1 MELVYLFNILL
12 RNKWTILKASLITLI
27 IGFLFT
33 FTIKEKYKSQS
44 QISTGFTLS
53 QEIIL
58 SDNIFDQSQINVK
71 FNNVI
76 ENIKSPKVLNLLIY
90 RIVLNELL
98 STDPEMQNK
107 IQETFAEKGLEG
119 LTLDKS
125 IDILNRSYEQMLLL
139 DLKDPDQKSVNT
151 LISKLGYNTNN
162 IKENLNVKRLEKT
175 DYIDITFIS
184 GKSEYSEFIVNGVIK
199 EFLRYYDNSMRSRSI
214 GSITTID
221 SIVKKRKEEL
231 DEKIRIKMN
240 FMRDSFSVKIDPNVV
255 GASKMTQA
263 SSYETSLA
271 EELAREQSINYQV
284 TEIEA
289 QLLSLPAPNVN
300 APNPE
305 NSNRQFAEIRRQYN
319 DLYDK
324 YMKEG
329 GNDPLKKAQL
339 DDLQKKMQIAAK
351 APNTTNPG
359 TTTSQ
364 ANLRNTLIQ
373 KKIELEASLKST
385 TSKIAFFRQ
394 KLASTAGTAYTK
406 TTGNSSA
413 ARLEQLDKDI
423 EWATGEYMSAKERST
438 KASSVT
444 DTGISNFKQTLFG
457 QVALKPEASNKIIII
472 LLSGFMGAII
482 SSLFFIILA
491 LLDQSIKNPEQFIRM
506 TGLPLLAT
514 INFIDLKDKNLKDH
528 ITGFNQEQA
537 NRSNKFKEFFRKFR
551 YEIEKSGK
559 RVILFTSTEP
569 QQGKT
574 TLIQALSL
582 SLSLSNKKVLIID
595 TNFCNN
601 DLTMYNNAK
610 PTLENII
617 IKSGKLDKEDILKYV
632 SPNRF
637 ENVDIIG
644 CRGGDYTPS
653 EILPKDNILEYLPEL
668 LKTYD
673 FILLEGAPLS
683 GFTDT
688 KELAKYA
695 EGIIGI
701 FSASMIIKHSD
712 KESIKFFKTVTEK
725 FIGAVLNKI
734 SSEELEIKNK

>member
-1 MELVYLFNILL
+1 MELVYLYRIVL
-12 RNKWTILKASLITLI
+12 RNKWTILKASLATLV

-71 FNNVI
+71 FENVI
-76 ENIKSPKVLNLLIY
+76 ENMTSPKVLNLLIY
-90 RIVLNELL
+90 QLALKDLQSTEPSIKSKVEDVLKDR
-98 STDPEMQNK
+98 S
-107 IQETFAEKGLEG
+107 LEG
-119 LTLDKS
+119 LTLEMAIS
-125 IDILNRSYEQMLLL
+125 ILDRSHNQMLLL
-139 DLKDPDQKSVNT
+139 DLKEPNQKMTND
-151 LISKLGYNTNN
+151 LILKLGYNIKN
-162 IKENLNVKRLEKT
+162 IKENLDVSRHENTDFIDISYLSEKT
-175 DYIDITFIS
+175 EI
-184 GKSEYSEFIVNGVIK
+184 SEFIVNSIIK
-199 EFLRYYDNSMRSRSI
+199 EFLRYYENTMRFRSDE
-214 GSITTID
+214 SFTAID

-231 DEKIRIKMN
+231 DEKVKIKMN
-240 FMRDSFSVKIDPNVV
+240 FMKDSFSIKIDPNVV

-271 EELAREQSINYQV
+271 DELAKEQSINYQL

-289 QLLSLPAPNVN
+289 QLLSIPASNAN

-319 DLYDK
+319 DLYDQYVK
-324 YMKEG
+324 SG
-329 GNDPLKKAQL
+329 SSDPLKKAQL
-339 DDLQKKMQIAAK
+339 DDLQKKMQLAAK
-351 APNTTNPG
+351 APNTTSATA
-359 TTTSQ
+359 TTNQ
-364 ANLRNTLIQ
+364 ANIRNSLTQ
-373 KKIELEASLKST
+373 KKIELEASLKSIS
-385 TSKIAFFRQ
+385 SKIAFFKQ
-394 KLASTAGTAYTK
+394 KLAGTAGAAYTK

-423 EWATGEYMSAKERST
+423 EWATNEYMSAKERST
-438 KASSVT
+438 KAASVT

-457 QVALKPEASNKIIII
+457 EAALNPEPSKKIVIIAI
-472 LLSGFMGAII
+472 SGMMGAII
-482 SSLFFIILA
+482 SILFFVVLG
-491 LLDQSIKNPEQFIRM
+491 LLDQSIKNPEQFTRM

-514 INFIDLKDKNLKDH
+514 INFIDLKGKNLKDH
-528 ITGFNQEQA
+528 ITGFNQVEA
-537 NRSNKFKEFFRKFR
+537 NRSNIFREFFRKFR

-582 SLSLSNKKVLIID
+582 SLSLSNRKVLIID

-610 PTLENII
+610 PTLENISV
-617 IKSGKLDKEDILKYV
+617 KAGKLEKEEILKYV

-653 EILPKDNILEYLPEL
+653 EILPKDNILEYLPDL
-668 LKTYD
+668 LKVYD

-695 EGIIGI
+695 DGIIGI

-712 KESIKFFKTVTEK
+712 KESIKFFKTVPEK

-734 SSEELEIKNK
+734 SSEELEIKK

>member
-1 MELVYLFNILL
+1 MELVYLYRLVL
-12 RNKWTILKASLITLI
+12 RNKWTILKVSLITLV

-58 SDNIFDQSQINVK
+58 SDNIFDQNQINVK
-71 FNNVI
+71 FNNAI
-76 ENIKSPKVLNLLIY
+76 ENMTSPKVLNLLAY
-90 RIVLNELL
+90 RMALNDLLSADPLVQNKVQEKFTDKALSGFTKVKAIEVLNR
-98 STDPEMQNK
+98 
-107 IQETFAEKGLEG
+107 A
-119 LTLDKS
+119 
-125 IDILNRSYEQMLLL
+125 YEQMLLL
-139 DLKDPDQKSVNT
+139 DMKDPDQKLSND
-151 LISKLGYNTNN
+151 LIGKLGYNINN
-162 IKENLNVKRLEKT
+162 IKENLTVKRLEKT
-175 DYIDITFIS
+175 DYIDITFLS
-184 GKSEYSEFIVNGVIK
+184 GKSEYSEFIVNGIVK
-199 EFLRYYDNSMRSRSI
+199 EFLRYYENTMRSRSSE
-214 GSITTID
+214 SITAID

-231 DEKIRIKMN
+231 DLKVKMKMN
-240 FMRDSFSVKIDPNVV
+240 FMRDSFSIKIDPNVV

-289 QLLSLPAPNVN
+289 QLLSMPAPNTN

-319 DLYDK
+319 DLYDQ
-324 YMKEG
+324 YMKSG
-329 GNDPLKKAQL
+329 GTDPLKKAQL
-339 DDLQKKMQIAAK
+339 DDLQKKMQLAAK
-351 APNTTNPG
+351 APNTTTPN
-359 TTTSQ
+359 TSTNQ
-364 ANLRNTLIQ
+364 ANLRNSLIQ

-385 TSKIAFFRQ
+385 TSKIAFFKQ
-394 KLASTAGTAYTK
+394 KLAGTAGAAYTK

-423 EWATGEYMSAKERST
+423 EWATNEYMSAKERST
-438 KASSVT
+438 KATSVT

-457 QVALKPEASNKIIII
+457 QAALNPEPSNKPVIIA
-472 LLSGFMGAII
+472 LSGLMGATI
-482 SSLFFIILA
+482 SMLFFIVIG
-491 LLDQSIKNPEQFIRM
+491 LLDQSIKNPEQFTRM

-514 INFIDLKDKNLKDH
+514 INFIDLKGKNLKDH
-528 ITGFNQEQA
+528 ITGFNQDQA
-537 NRSNKFKEFFRKFR
+537 NRSNIFREFFRKFR

-582 SLSLSNKKVLIID
+582 SLSLSNRKVLIID

-610 PTLENII
+610 PTLENISV
-617 IKSGKLDKEDILKYV
+617 KTGKLDKEEILKYV

-653 EILPKDNILEYLPEL
+653 EILPKDNILEYLPDL
-668 LKTYD
+668 LKVYD

-695 EGIIGI
+695 DGIIGI
-701 FSASMIIKHSD
+701 FSASLIIKHSD
-712 KESIKFFKTVTEK
+712 KESIKFFKTVPDK

-734 SSEELEIKNK
+734 SSEELEIKK

>member
-1 MELVYLFNILL
+1 MELVYLYRIVL
-12 RNKWTILKASLITLI
+12 RNKWTILKASLATLV

-71 FNNVI
+71 FENVI
-76 ENIKSPKVLNLLIY
+76 ENMTSPKVLNLLIY
-90 RIVLNELL
+90 QLALKDLQSTEPSIKSKVEDVLKDR
-98 STDPEMQNK
+98 S
-107 IQETFAEKGLEG
+107 LEG
-119 LTLDKS
+119 LTLEMAIS
-125 IDILNRSYEQMLLL
+125 ILDRSHNQMLLL
-139 DLKDPDQKSVNT
+139 DLKEPDQKMTND
-151 LISKLGYNTNN
+151 LILKLGYNIKN
-162 IKENLNVKRLEKT
+162 IKENLDVSRHENTDFIDISYLSEKT
-175 DYIDITFIS
+175 EI
-184 GKSEYSEFIVNGVIK
+184 SEFIVNSIIK
-199 EFLRYYDNSMRSRSI
+199 EFLRYYENTMRFRSDE
-214 GSITTID
+214 SFTAID

-231 DEKIRIKMN
+231 DEKVKIKMN
-240 FMRDSFSVKIDPNVV
+240 FMKDSFSIKIDPNVV

-271 EELAREQSINYQV
+271 DELAKEQSINYQL

-289 QLLSLPAPNVN
+289 QLLSIPASNEN

-319 DLYDK
+319 DLYDQYVK
-324 YMKEG
+324 SG
-329 GNDPLKKAQL
+329 SSDPLKKAQL
-339 DDLQKKMQIAAK
+339 DDLQKKMQLAAK
-351 APNTTNPG
+351 APNTTSATA
-359 TTTSQ
+359 TTNQ
-364 ANLRNTLIQ
+364 ANIRNSLTQ
-373 KKIELEASLKST
+373 KKIELEASLKSIS
-385 TSKIAFFRQ
+385 SKIAFFKQ
-394 KLASTAGTAYTK
+394 KLAGTAGAAYTK

-423 EWATGEYMSAKERST
+423 EWATNEYMSAKERST
-438 KASSVT
+438 KAASVT

-457 QVALKPEASNKIIII
+457 EAALNPEPSKKIVIIAI
-472 LLSGFMGAII
+472 SGMMGAII
-482 SSLFFIILA
+482 SILFFVVLG
-491 LLDQSIKNPEQFIRM
+491 LLDQSIKNPEQFTRM

-514 INFIDLKDKNLKDH
+514 INFIDLKGKNLKDH
-528 ITGFNQEQA
+528 ITGFNQVEA
-537 NRSNKFKEFFRKFR
+537 NRSNIFREFFRKFR

-582 SLSLSNKKVLIID
+582 SLSLSNRKVLIID

-610 PTLENII
+610 PTLENISV
-617 IKSGKLDKEDILKYV
+617 KAGKLEKEEILKYV

-653 EILPKDNILEYLPEL
+653 EILPKDNILEYLPDL
-668 LKTYD
+668 LKVYD

-695 EGIIGI
+695 DGIIGI

-712 KESIKFFKTVTEK
+712 KESIKFFKNVPEK

-734 SSEELEIKNK
+734 SSEELEIKK

>member
-1 MELVYLFNILL
+1 VL
-12 RNKWTILKASLITLI
+12 RNKWTILKASLATLV

-71 FNNVI
+71 FENVI
-76 ENIKSPKVLNLLIY
+76 ENMTSPKVLNLLIY
-90 RIVLNELL
+90 QLALKDLQSTEPSIKSKVEDVLKDR
-98 STDPEMQNK
+98 S
-107 IQETFAEKGLEG
+107 LEG
-119 LTLDKS
+119 LTLEMAIS
-125 IDILNRSYEQMLLL
+125 ILDRSHNQMLLL
-139 DLKDPDQKSVNT
+139 DLKEPNQKMTND
-151 LISKLGYNTNN
+151 LILKLGYNIKN
-162 IKENLNVKRLEKT
+162 IKENLDVSRHENTDFIDISYLSEKT
-175 DYIDITFIS
+175 EI
-184 GKSEYSEFIVNGVIK
+184 SEFIVNSIIK
-199 EFLRYYDNSMRSRSI
+199 EFLRYYENTMRFRSDE
-214 GSITTID
+214 SFTAID

-231 DEKIRIKMN
+231 DEKVKIKMN
-240 FMRDSFSVKIDPNVV
+240 FMKDSFSIKIDPNVV

-271 EELAREQSINYQV
+271 DELAKEQSINYQL

-289 QLLSLPAPNVN
+289 QLLSIPASNAN

-319 DLYDK
+319 DLYDQYVK
-324 YMKEG
+324 SG
-329 GNDPLKKAQL
+329 SSDPLKKAQL
-339 DDLQKKMQIAAK
+339 DDLQKKMQLAAK
-351 APNTTNPG
+351 APNTTSATA
-359 TTTSQ
+359 TTNQ
-364 ANLRNTLIQ
+364 ANIRNSLTQ
-373 KKIELEASLKST
+373 KKIELEASLKSIS
-385 TSKIAFFRQ
+385 SKIAFFKQ
-394 KLASTAGTAYTK
+394 KLAGTAGAAYTK

-423 EWATGEYMSAKERST
+423 EWATNEYMSAKERST
-438 KASSVT
+438 KAASVT

-457 QVALKPEASNKIIII
+457 EAALNPEPSKKIVIIAI
-472 LLSGFMGAII
+472 SGMMGAII
-482 SSLFFIILA
+482 SILFFVVLG
-491 LLDQSIKNPEQFIRM
+491 LLDQSIKNPEQFTRM

-514 INFIDLKDKNLKDH
+514 INFIDLKGKNLKDH
-528 ITGFNQEQA
+528 ITGFNQVEA
-537 NRSNKFKEFFRKFR
+537 NRSNIFREFFRKFR

-582 SLSLSNKKVLIID
+582 SLSLSNRKVLIID

-610 PTLENII
+610 PTLENIS
-617 IKSGKLDKEDILKYV
+617 IKNGKLNQDDILKYI

-653 EILPKDNILEYLPEL
+653 EILPKDNILEYLPDL
-668 LKTYD
+668 LKVYD

-695 EGIIGI
+695 DGIIGI

-712 KESIKFFKTVTEK
+712 KESIKFFKTVPEK

-734 SSEELEIKNK
+734 SNEELEIKK

>member
-1 MELVYLFNILL
+1 MELVYLYRIVL
-12 RNKWTILKASLITLI
+12 RNKWTILKASLATLV

-71 FNNVI
+71 FENVI
-76 ENIKSPKVLNLLIY
+76 ENMTSPKVLNLLIY
-90 RIVLNELL
+90 QLALKDLQSTEPSIKSKVEDVLKDR
-98 STDPEMQNK
+98 S
-107 IQETFAEKGLEG
+107 LEG
-119 LTLDKS
+119 LTLEMAIS
-125 IDILNRSYEQMLLL
+125 ILDRSHNQMLLL
-139 DLKDPDQKSVNT
+139 DLKEPDQKMTND
-151 LISKLGYNTNN
+151 LILKLGYNIKN
-162 IKENLNVKRLEKT
+162 IKENLDVSRHENTDFIDISYLSEKT
-175 DYIDITFIS
+175 EI
-184 GKSEYSEFIVNGVIK
+184 SEFIVNSIIK
-199 EFLRYYDNSMRSRSI
+199 EFLRYYENTMRFRSDE
-214 GSITTID
+214 SFTAID

-231 DEKIRIKMN
+231 DEKVKIKMN
-240 FMRDSFSVKIDPNVV
+240 FMKDSFSIKIDPNVV

-271 EELAREQSINYQV
+271 DELAKEQSINYQL

-289 QLLSLPAPNVN
+289 QLLSIPASNAN

-319 DLYDK
+319 DLYDQYVK
-324 YMKEG
+324 SG
-329 GNDPLKKAQL
+329 SSDPLKKAQL
-339 DDLQKKMQIAAK
+339 DDLQKKMQLAAK
-351 APNTTNPG
+351 APNTTSATA
-359 TTTSQ
+359 TTNQ
-364 ANLRNTLIQ
+364 ANIRNSLTQ
-373 KKIELEASLKST
+373 KKIELEASLKSIS
-385 TSKIAFFRQ
+385 SKIAFFKQ
-394 KLASTAGTAYTK
+394 KLAGTAGAAYTK

-423 EWATGEYMSAKERST
+423 EWATNEYMSAKERST
-438 KASSVT
+438 KAASVT

-457 QVALKPEASNKIIII
+457 EAALNPEPSKKIVIIAI
-472 LLSGFMGAII
+472 SGMMGAII
-482 SSLFFIILA
+482 SILFFVVLG
-491 LLDQSIKNPEQFIRM
+491 LLDQSIKNPEQFTRM

-514 INFIDLKDKNLKDH
+514 INFIDLKGKNLKDH
-528 ITGFNQEQA
+528 ITGFNQVEA
-537 NRSNKFKEFFRKFR
+537 NRSNIFREFFRKFR

-582 SLSLSNKKVLIID
+582 SLSLSNRKVLIID

-610 PTLENII
+610 PTLENISV
-617 IKSGKLDKEDILKYV
+617 KAGKLEKEEILKYV

-653 EILPKDNILEYLPEL
+653 EILPKDNILEYLPDL
-668 LKTYD
+668 LKVYD

-695 EGIIGI
+695 DGIIGI

-712 KESIKFFKTVTEK
+712 KESIKFFKTVPEK

-734 SSEELEIKNK
+734 SIEELEIKK

>member
-1 MELVYLFNILL
+1 MELVYLYRILL
-12 RNKWTILKASLITLI
+12 RNKWTILKASLATLA

-71 FNNVI
+71 FNNII
-76 ENIKSPKVLNLLIY
+76 ENMTSPKVLNLLVY
-90 RIVLNELL
+90 RMVLNELL
-98 STDPEMQNK
+98 ANDQITQNK
-107 IQETFAEKGLEG
+107 INEILEKKELEG
-119 LTLDKS
+119 LTIEMA
-125 IDILNRSYEQMLLL
+125 IDIINRAYEQMMLLN
-139 DLKDPDQKSVNT
+139 LKDPNEIKANE
-151 LISKLGYNTNN
+151 LIIKLGYSIEEIN
-162 IKENLNVKRLEKT
+162 ENLEVNRLYNS
-175 DYIDITFIS
+175 DYIDISYTS
-184 GKSEYSEFIVNGVIK
+184 DKSEISEFIVNGIVK
-199 EFLRYYDNSMRSRSI
+199 EFFRYYESTIRSRSSE
-214 GSITTID
+214 SITLID
-221 SIVKKRKEEL
+221 SIVKKKKVEL
-231 DEKIRIKMN
+231 DEKVRTKMN
-240 FMRDSFSVKIDPNVV
+240 YMRDSFSTKIDPNVV
-255 GASKMTQA
+255 GASKMSQA

-271 EELAREQSINYQV
+271 EEIAREQSIYYQL

-289 QLLSLPAPNVN
+289 QLLSIPATD
-300 APNPE
+300 ASTLSSE
-305 NSNRQFAEIRRQYN
+305 NNNKNFAEIRRQYN
-319 DLYDK
+319 NLYDQ

-329 GNDPLKKAQL
+329 ASDPLKKAQL
-339 DDLQKKMQIAAK
+339 DDLQKKMQLAAK
-351 APNTTNPG
+351 NSNIS
-359 TTTSQ
+359 TTSTAANQ
-364 ANLRNTLIQ
+364 SNLRNTLLQ
-373 KKIELEASLKST
+373 KKIELEATLKST
-385 TSKIAFFRQ
+385 SSKIGFFKQ
-394 KLASTAGTAYTK
+394 KLASSSGGAYTR

-413 ARLEQLDKDI
+413 ARIEQIDKDI
-423 EWATGEYMSAKERST
+423 ELATTEYLSAKEKST

-444 DTGISNFKQTLFG
+444 DTGISNFKQTIYG
-457 QVALKPEASNKIIII
+457 QIALKAEPSKKIIII
-472 LLSGFMGAII
+472 IISGFMGAFI
-482 SSLFFIILA
+482 SALFFIIIA

-514 INFIDLKDKNLKDH
+514 INYIDLKDKNLKDH

-537 NRSNKFKEFFRKFR
+537 NRSNIFREFFRKFR

-582 SLSLSNKKVLIID
+582 SLSLSNRKVLIID

-617 IKSGKLDKEDILKYV
+617 VKSGKLDKEDILKYV

-668 LKTYD
+668 LKIYD

-688 KELAKYA
+688 KELVKYA
-695 EGIIGI
+695 DGIIGI
-701 FSASMIIKHSD
+701 FSASMIVKHSD
-712 KESIKFFKTVTEK
+712 KESIKFFKTVPEK

-734 SSEELEIKNK
+734 SSHELELKNK

>member
-1 MELVYLFNILL
+1 MELVYLYRIVL
-12 RNKWTILKASLITLI
+12 RNKWTILKASLVTLI

-58 SDNIFDQSQINVK
+58 SDNIFDQNQINVK
-71 FNNVI
+71 FNNAI
-76 ENIKSPKVLNLLIY
+76 ENMTSPKVLNLLVY
-90 RIVLNELL
+90 RLVLNDLL
-98 STDPEMQNK
+98 STDPSMQAK
-107 IQETFAEKGLEG
+107 IQEKLAEKELSG
-119 LTLDKS
+119 LTIEKS
-125 IDILNRSYEQMLLL
+125 IEILNRAYEQMILL
-139 DLKDPDQKSVNT
+139 DLKVPDEKLANE
-151 LISKLGYNTNN
+151 LIGKLGYSINN
-162 IKENLNVKRLEKT
+162 IKENLTVKRLEKT
-175 DYIDITFIS
+175 DYIDITYLS
-184 GKSEYSEFIVNGVIK
+184 GKPEFSEFIVNGIVK
-199 EFLRYYDNSMRSRSI
+199 EFLRYYENTMRSRSTE
-214 GSITTID
+214 SFTAID
-221 SIVKKRKEEL
+221 SIVRKRKEEL
-231 DEKIRIKMN
+231 DEKVRVKMN
-240 FMRDSFSVKIDPNVV
+240 FMRDSFSTKIDPNVV

-271 EELAREQSINYQV
+271 EELAREQSINYQL

-289 QLLSLPAPNVN
+289 QLLSLPATNVN

-305 NSNRQFAEIRRQYN
+305 NTNRQFAEIRRQYN
-319 DLYDK
+319 DLYDQ

-329 GNDPLKKAQL
+329 ANDPLKKAQL
-339 DDLQKKMQIAAK
+339 DDLQKKMQLAAK
-351 APNTTNPG
+351 APNTTTPA
-359 TTTSQ
+359 TTINQ
-364 ANLRNTLIQ
+364 VNLRNSLVQ

-385 TSKIAFFRQ
+385 TSKIGFFKQ
-394 KLASTAGTAYTK
+394 KLASTSGGAFTR

-423 EWATGEYMSAKERST
+423 EWATGEYMSAKERAT

-444 DTGISNFKQTLFG
+444 DTGISNFKQTLYG
-457 QVALKPEASNKIIII
+457 QSALNPEPSNKVIIIAV
-472 LLSGFMGAII
+472 SGLMGAIVSTI
-482 SSLFFIILA
+482 IFIIIG
-491 LLDQSIKNPEQFIRM
+491 LLDQSIKNPEQFSRM
-506 TGLPLLAT
+506 TGLPLMAT
-514 INFIDLKDKNLKDH
+514 INFIDLKDKDLKDH
-528 ITGFNQEQA
+528 ITGFNQDQA
-537 NRSNKFKEFFRKFR
+537 NRSNIFREFFRKFR

-574 TLIQALSL
+574 TLIQALAL
-582 SLSLSNKKVLIID
+582 SLSLSNRKVLIID

-610 PTLENII
+610 PTLENIVV
-617 IKSGKLDKEDILKYV
+617 KSGRLEQEDIMKHI

-637 ENVDIIG
+637 DNVDIIG

-653 EILPKDNILEYLPEL
+653 EILPKDNVLEYLPEL
-668 LKTYD
+668 LKIYD
-673 FILLEGAPLS
+673 FILMEGAPLS

-701 FSASMIIKHSD
+701 FSASMIVKHSD
-712 KESIKFFKTVTEK
+712 KESIKFFKTVPEK

-734 SSEELEIKNK
+734 SSEELEIKK

>member
-1 MELVYLFNILL
+1 MELVYLYRLVL
-12 RNKWTILKASLITLI
+12 RNKWTILKASIATLA

-58 SDNIFDQSQINVK
+58 SDNIFDQNQINVK

-76 ENIKSPKVLNLLIY
+76 ENMNSSKVLNLLVY
-90 RIVLNELL
+90 RLVLNELL
-98 STDPEMQNK
+98 STDQAVQTK
-107 IQETFAEKGLEG
+107 VQSILAEKEIVGLSLE
-119 LTLDKS
+119 KA

-139 DLKDPDQKSVNT
+139 DLKDIDQQRANE
-151 LISKLGYNTNN
+151 LIGKLGYSTNN
-162 IKENLNVKRLEKT
+162 IKENLTVKRLEKT
-175 DYIDITFIS
+175 DYIDITYLS
-184 GKSEYSEFIVNGVIK
+184 GKPEYSEFIVNGIIK
-199 EFLRYYDNSMRSRSI
+199 EFLRYYENTMRSRSSE
-214 GSITTID
+214 SITAID
-221 SIVKKRKEEL
+221 SIVKKKKEDL
-231 DEKIRIKMN
+231 DEKVRVKMN

-289 QLLSLPAPNVN
+289 QLLSLPAVNTN

-339 DDLQKKMQIAAK
+339 DDLQKRMQIAAK
-351 APNTTNPG
+351 APNTTTPA
-359 TTTSQ
+359 TTSSQ
-364 ANLRNTLIQ
+364 VNLRNSLIQ

-385 TSKIAFFRQ
+385 TSKIAFFKQ
-394 KLASTAGTAYTK
+394 KLASTAGAAYTK

-423 EWATGEYMSAKERST
+423 EWATSEYMSAKERST

-457 QVALKPEASNKIIII
+457 QAALNPEPSNKVIIIGI
-472 LLSGFMGAII
+472 SGLMGAII
-482 SSLFFIILA
+482 STIFFIILG
-491 LLDQSIKNPEQFIRM
+491 LLDQSIKNPEQFSRM

-514 INFIDLKDKNLKDH
+514 INYIDLKDKNLKDH

-537 NRSNKFKEFFRKFR
+537 NRSNIFREFFRKFR

-574 TLIQALSL
+574 TLIQALAL
-582 SLSLSNKKVLIID
+582 SLSLSNRKVLIID

-610 PTLENII
+610 PTLENIVV
-617 IKSGKLDKEDILKYV
+617 KSGKIEQDDITKYI

-668 LKTYD
+668 LKIYD

-701 FSASMIIKHSD
+701 FSASLIIKHSD
-712 KESIKFFKTVTEK
+712 KESIKFFKTVPEK

-734 SSEELEIKNK
+734 SSEELEIKK

>member
-1 MELVYLFNILL
+1 VL
-12 RNKWTILKASLITLI
+12 RNKWTILKASLATLV

-71 FNNVI
+71 FENVI
-76 ENIKSPKVLNLLIY
+76 ENMTSPKVLNLLIY
-90 RIVLNELL
+90 QLALKDLQSTEPSIKSKVEDVLKDR
-98 STDPEMQNK
+98 S
-107 IQETFAEKGLEG
+107 LEG
-119 LTLDKS
+119 LTLEMAIS
-125 IDILNRSYEQMLLL
+125 ILDRSHNQMLLL
-139 DLKDPDQKSVNT
+139 DLKEPDQKMTND
-151 LISKLGYNTNN
+151 LILKLGYNIKN
-162 IKENLNVKRLEKT
+162 IKENLDVSRHENTDFIDISYLSEKT
-175 DYIDITFIS
+175 EI
-184 GKSEYSEFIVNGVIK
+184 SEFIVNSIIK
-199 EFLRYYDNSMRSRSI
+199 EFLRYYENTMRFRSDE
-214 GSITTID
+214 SFTAID

-231 DEKIRIKMN
+231 DEKVKIKMN
-240 FMRDSFSVKIDPNVV
+240 FMKDSFSIKIDPNVV

-271 EELAREQSINYQV
+271 DELAKEQSINYQL

-289 QLLSLPAPNVN
+289 QLLSIPASNEN

-319 DLYDK
+319 DLYDQYVK
-324 YMKEG
+324 SG
-329 GNDPLKKAQL
+329 SSDPLKKAQL
-339 DDLQKKMQIAAK
+339 DDLQKKMQLAAK
-351 APNTTNPG
+351 APNTTSATA
-359 TTTSQ
+359 TTNQ
-364 ANLRNTLIQ
+364 ANIRNSLTQ
-373 KKIELEASLKST
+373 KKIELEASLKSIS
-385 TSKIAFFRQ
+385 SKIAFFKQ
-394 KLASTAGTAYTK
+394 KLAGTAGAAYTK

-423 EWATGEYMSAKERST
+423 EWATNEYMSAKERST
-438 KASSVT
+438 KAASVT

-457 QVALKPEASNKIIII
+457 EAALNPEPSKKIVIIAI
-472 LLSGFMGAII
+472 SGMMGAII
-482 SSLFFIILA
+482 SILFFVVLG
-491 LLDQSIKNPEQFIRM
+491 LLDQSIKNPEQFTRM

-514 INFIDLKDKNLKDH
+514 INFIDLKGKNLKDH
-528 ITGFNQEQA
+528 ITGFNQVEA
-537 NRSNKFKEFFRKFR
+537 NRSNIFREFFRKFR

-582 SLSLSNKKVLIID
+582 SLSLSNRKVLIID

-610 PTLENII
+610 PTLENISV
-617 IKSGKLDKEDILKYV
+617 KAGKLEKEEILKYV

-653 EILPKDNILEYLPEL
+653 EILPKDNILEYLPDL
-668 LKTYD
+668 LKVYD

-695 EGIIGI
+695 DGIIGI

-712 KESIKFFKTVTEK
+712 KESIKFFKNVPEK

-734 SSEELEIKNK
+734 SSEELEIKK

>member
-1 MELVYLFNILL
+1 MELVYLYRIVL
-12 RNKWTILKASLITLI
+12 RNKWTILKASLVTLI

-58 SDNIFDQSQINVK
+58 SDNIFDQNQINVK
-71 FNNVI
+71 FNNAI
-76 ENIKSPKVLNLLIY
+76 ENMTSPKVLNLLVY
-90 RIVLNELL
+90 RLVLNDLM
-98 STDPEMQNK
+98 STDPSMQAK
-107 IQETFAEKGLEG
+107 IQEKFSEKELTG
-119 LTLDKS
+119 LTIEKS
-125 IDILNRSYEQMLLL
+125 IEVLNRAYEQMYLL
-139 DLKDPDQKSVNT
+139 DLKDPEQKLANELVG
-151 LISKLGYNTNN
+151 KLGYNINS
-162 IKENLNVKRLEKT
+162 IKENLTVKRLEKT
-175 DYIDITFIS
+175 DYIDITYLS
-184 GKSEYSEFIVNGVIK
+184 GKPEFSEFIVNGIVK
-199 EFLRYYDNSMRSRSI
+199 EFLRYYENTMRSRSTE
-214 GSITTID
+214 SFTAID
-221 SIVKKRKEEL
+221 SIVRKRKEEL
-231 DEKIRIKMN
+231 DEKVRAKMN
-240 FMRDSFSVKIDPNVV
+240 FMRDSFSIKIDPNVV
-255 GASKMTQA
+255 GASKMSQA

-271 EELAREQSINYQV
+271 EELAREQSINYQL

-289 QLLSLPAPNVN
+289 QLLSIPATNVN

-305 NSNRQFAEIRRQYN
+305 NTNRQFAEIRRQYN

-329 GNDPLKKAQL
+329 ANDPLKKAQL
-339 DDLQKKMQIAAK
+339 DDLQKKMQLAAK
-351 APNTTNPG
+351 APNTITP
-359 TTTSQ
+359 TTSSSQ
-364 ANLRNTLIQ
+364 ANLRNSLIQ
-373 KKIELEASLKST
+373 KKIELEATLKST
-385 TSKIAFFRQ
+385 SSKITFFRQ
-394 KLASTAGTAYTK
+394 KLAGASGGAFTR

-413 ARLEQLDKDI
+413 ARVEQLDKDI
-423 EWATGEYMSAKERST
+423 EWATGEYMSAKERAT

-457 QVALKPEASNKIIII
+457 QAALNPEPSNKVIIVGV
-472 LLSGFMGAII
+472 SGLMGAII
-482 SSLFFIILA
+482 STIFFIVLG
-491 LLDQSIKNPEQFIRM
+491 LLDQSIKNPEQFSRM

-514 INFIDLKDKNLKDH
+514 INFIDLKDKDLKEH
-528 ITGFNQEQA
+528 ITGFNQDQA
-537 NRSNKFKEFFRKFR
+537 NRSNIFREFFRKFR

-574 TLIQALSL
+574 TLIQALAL
-582 SLSLSNKKVLIID
+582 SLSLSNRKVLIID

-610 PTLENII
+610 PSLENIVV
-617 IKSGKLDKEDILKYV
+617 KSGKLDQDDIMKHI

-653 EILPKDNILEYLPEL
+653 EILPKDNVLEYLPEL
-668 LKTYD
+668 LKIYD
-673 FILLEGAPLS
+673 FILMEGAPLS

-701 FSASMIIKHSD
+701 FSASMIVKHSD
-712 KESIKFFKTVTEK
+712 KESIKFFKTVPDK

-734 SSEELEIKNK
+734 SSEELEIKK

>member
-1 MELVYLFNILL
+1 MELVYLYRIVL
-12 RNKWTILKASLITLI
+12 RNKWTILKASLVTLI

-58 SDNIFDQSQINVK
+58 SDNIFDQNQINVK
-71 FNNVI
+71 FNNAI
-76 ENIKSPKVLNLLIY
+76 ENMTSPKVLNLLVY
-90 RIVLNELL
+90 RLVLNDLM
-98 STDPEMQNK
+98 STDPSMQAK
-107 IQETFAEKGLEG
+107 IQEKFAEKELTG
-119 LTLDKS
+119 LTIEKS
-125 IDILNRSYEQMLLL
+125 IEVLSRAYEQMYLL
-139 DLKDPDQKSVNT
+139 DLKDPDQKLVNE
-151 LISKLGYNTNN
+151 LVGKLGYNING
-162 IKENLNVKRLEKT
+162 IKENLTVKRLEKT
-175 DYIDITFIS
+175 DYIDITYLS
-184 GKSEYSEFIVNGVIK
+184 GKPEFSEFIVNGVVK
-199 EFLRYYDNSMRSRSI
+199 EFLRYYENTMRSRSTE
-214 GSITTID
+214 SFSAID

-231 DEKIRIKMN
+231 DEKVRMKMN
-240 FMRDSFSVKIDPNVV
+240 FMRDSFSTKIDPNVV
-255 GASKMTQA
+255 GASKMSQA

-271 EELAREQSINYQV
+271 EEYAREQSINYQLK
-284 TEIEA
+284 EIEA
-289 QLLSLPAPNVN
+289 QLLSIPATNVN

-305 NSNRQFAEIRRQYN
+305 NTNRQFAEIRRQYN
-319 DLYDK
+319 DLYDQ

-329 GNDPLKKAQL
+329 ANDPLKKAQL
-339 DDLQKKMQIAAK
+339 DDLQKKMQLAAK
-351 APNTTNPG
+351 APNTTTP
-359 TTTSQ
+359 TTSTSQ
-364 ANLRNTLIQ
+364 ANLRNSLVQ
-373 KKIELEASLKST
+373 KKIELEATLKST
-385 TSKIAFFRQ
+385 SSKITFFRQ
-394 KLASTAGTAYTK
+394 KLASTSGGAYTR
-406 TTGNSSA
+406 TTGNSSV
-413 ARLEQLDKDI
+413 ARVEQLDKDI
-423 EWATGEYMSAKERST
+423 EWATSEYMSAKERAT

-457 QVALKPEASNKIIII
+457 QAALNPEPSNKVIIVGV
-472 LLSGFMGAII
+472 SGLMGAII
-482 SSLFFIILA
+482 STIFFIVLG
-491 LLDQSIKNPEQFIRM
+491 LLDQSIKNPEQFSRM

-514 INFIDLKDKNLKDH
+514 INFIDLKDKDLKEH
-528 ITGFNQEQA
+528 ITGFNQDQA
-537 NRSNKFKEFFRKFR
+537 NRSNIFREFFRKFR

-574 TLIQALSL
+574 TLIQALAL
-582 SLSLSNKKVLIID
+582 SLSLSNRKVLIID

-610 PTLENII
+610 PSLENIVV
-617 IKSGKLDKEDILKYV
+617 KSGKLDQDDIMKHI

-653 EILPKDNILEYLPEL
+653 EILPKDNVLEYLPEL
-668 LKTYD
+668 LKIYD
-673 FILLEGAPLS
+673 FILMEGAPLS

-701 FSASMIIKHSD
+701 FSASMIVKHSD
-712 KESIKFFKTVTEK
+712 KESIKFFKTVPDK

-734 SSEELEIKNK
+734 SSEELEIKK

>member
-1 MELVYLFNILL
+1 MELVYLYRIVL
-12 RNKWTILKASLITLI
+12 RNKWTILKASLVTLI

-58 SDNIFDQSQINVK
+58 SDNIFDQNQINVK
-71 FNNVI
+71 FNNAI
-76 ENIKSPKVLNLLIY
+76 ENMTSPKVLNLLVY
-90 RIVLNELL
+90 RLVLNDLM
-98 STDPEMQNK
+98 STDPSMQAK
-107 IQETFAEKGLEG
+107 IQEKFAEKELTG
-119 LTLDKS
+119 LTIEKS
-125 IDILNRSYEQMLLL
+125 IEVLNRAYEQMYLL
-139 DLKDPDQKSVNT
+139 DLKDPDQKLVNE
-151 LISKLGYNTNN
+151 LVGKLGYNING
-162 IKENLNVKRLEKT
+162 IKENLTVKRLEKT
-175 DYIDITFIS
+175 DYIDITYLS
-184 GKSEYSEFIVNGVIK
+184 GKPEFSEFIVNGVVK
-199 EFLRYYDNSMRSRSI
+199 EFLRYYENTMRSRSTE
-214 GSITTID
+214 SFSAID

-231 DEKIRIKMN
+231 DEKVRLKMN
-240 FMRDSFSVKIDPNVV
+240 FMRDSFSTKIDPNVV
-255 GASKMTQA
+255 GASKMSQA

-271 EELAREQSINYQV
+271 EEYAREQSINYQLK
-284 TEIEA
+284 EIEA
-289 QLLSLPAPNVN
+289 QLLSIPATNVN

-305 NSNRQFAEIRRQYN
+305 NTNRQFAEIRRQYN
-319 DLYDK
+319 DLYDQ

-329 GNDPLKKAQL
+329 ANDPLKKAQL
-339 DDLQKKMQIAAK
+339 DDLQKKMQLAAK
-351 APNTTNPG
+351 APNTTTP
-359 TTTSQ
+359 TTSTSQ
-364 ANLRNTLIQ
+364 ANLRNSLVQ
-373 KKIELEASLKST
+373 KKIELEATLKST
-385 TSKIAFFRQ
+385 SSKITFFRQ
-394 KLASTAGTAYTK
+394 KLASTSGGAYTR
-406 TTGNSSA
+406 TTGNSSV
-413 ARLEQLDKDI
+413 ARVEQLDKDI
-423 EWATGEYMSAKERST
+423 EWATGEYMSAKERAT

-457 QVALKPEASNKIIII
+457 QAALNPEPSNKVIIVGV
-472 LLSGFMGAII
+472 SGLMGAII
-482 SSLFFIILA
+482 STIFFIVLG
-491 LLDQSIKNPEQFIRM
+491 LLDQSIKNPEQFSRM

-514 INFIDLKDKNLKDH
+514 INFIDLKDKDLKEH
-528 ITGFNQEQA
+528 ITGFNQDQA
-537 NRSNKFKEFFRKFR
+537 NRSNIFREFFRKFR

-574 TLIQALSL
+574 TLIQALAL
-582 SLSLSNKKVLIID
+582 SLSLSNRKVLIID

-610 PTLENII
+610 PSLENIVV
-617 IKSGKLDKEDILKYV
+617 KSGKLDQDDIMKHI

-653 EILPKDNILEYLPEL
+653 EILPKDNVLEYLPEL
-668 LKTYD
+668 LKIYD
-673 FILLEGAPLS
+673 FILMEGAPLS

-701 FSASMIIKHSD
+701 FSASMIVKHSD
-712 KESIKFFKTVTEK
+712 KESIKFFKTVPDK

-734 SSEELEIKNK
+734 SSEELEIKK

>member
-1 MELVYLFNILL
+1 MELVYLYRIVL
-12 RNKWTILKASLITLI
+12 RNKWTILKASLATLV

-71 FNNVI
+71 FENVI
-76 ENIKSPKVLNLLIY
+76 ENMTSPKVLNLLIY
-90 RIVLNELL
+90 QLALKDLQSTEPLIKLKVEDVLKDR
-98 STDPEMQNK
+98 S
-107 IQETFAEKGLEG
+107 LEG
-119 LTLDKS
+119 LTLEMAIS
-125 IDILNRSYEQMLLL
+125 ILDRSHNQMLLL
-139 DLKDPDQKSVNT
+139 DLKEPDQKMTNE
-151 LISKLGYNTNN
+151 LILKLGYNIKN
-162 IKENLNVKRLEKT
+162 IKENLDVRRHENTDFIDISYLSEKT
-175 DYIDITFIS
+175 EI
-184 GKSEYSEFIVNGVIK
+184 SEFIVNSIIK
-199 EFLRYYDNSMRSRSI
+199 EFLRYYENTMRFRSDE
-214 GSITTID
+214 SFTAID

-231 DEKIRIKMN
+231 DEKVKIKMN
-240 FMRDSFSVKIDPNVV
+240 FMKDSFSIKIDPNVV
-255 GASKMTQA
+255 GASKMTQT

-271 EELAREQSINYQV
+271 DELAKEQSINYQL

-289 QLLSLPAPNVN
+289 QLLSIPASNAN

-319 DLYDK
+319 DLYDQYVK
-324 YMKEG
+324 SG
-329 GNDPLKKAQL
+329 SSDLLKKAQL
-339 DDLQKKMQIAAK
+339 DDLQKKMQLAAK
-351 APNTTNPG
+351 APNTTSATAITN
-359 TTTSQ
+359 Q
-364 ANLRNTLIQ
+364 DNIRNSLTQ
-373 KKIELEASLKST
+373 KKIELEASLKSIS
-385 TSKIAFFRQ
+385 SKIAFFKQ
-394 KLASTAGTAYTK
+394 KLAGTAGAAYTK
-406 TTGNSSA
+406 TTGNSSL

-423 EWATGEYMSAKERST
+423 ELATNEYMSAKERST
-438 KASSVT
+438 KAASVT

-457 QVALKPEASNKIIII
+457 EAALNPEPSKKIVIIAI
-472 LLSGFMGAII
+472 SGMMGAII
-482 SSLFFIILA
+482 SILFFVVLG
-491 LLDQSIKNPEQFIRM
+491 LLDQSIKNPEQFTRM

-514 INFIDLKDKNLKDH
+514 INFIDLKGKNLKDH
-528 ITGFNQEQA
+528 ITGFNQVEA
-537 NRSNKFKEFFRKFR
+537 NRSNIFREFFRKFR

-582 SLSLSNKKVLIID
+582 SLSLSNRKVLIID

-610 PTLENII
+610 PTLENISV
-617 IKSGKLDKEDILKYV
+617 KAGKLEKEEILKYV

-653 EILPKDNILEYLPEL
+653 EILPKDNILEYLPDL
-668 LKTYD
+668 LKVYD

-695 EGIIGI
+695 DGIIGI

-712 KESIKFFKTVTEK
+712 KESIKFFKTVPEK

-734 SSEELEIKNK
+734 SNEELEIKK

>member
-1 MELVYLFNILL
+1 MELVYLYRIVL
-12 RNKWTILKASLITLI
+12 RNKWTILKASLATLV

-71 FNNVI
+71 FENVI
-76 ENIKSPKVLNLLIY
+76 ENMTSPKVLNLLIY
-90 RIVLNELL
+90 QLALKDLQSTEPSIKSKVEDVLKDR
-98 STDPEMQNK
+98 S
-107 IQETFAEKGLEG
+107 LEG
-119 LTLDKS
+119 LTLEMAIS
-125 IDILNRSYEQMLLL
+125 ILDRSHNQMLLL
-139 DLKDPDQKSVNT
+139 DLKEPNQKMTND
-151 LISKLGYNTNN
+151 LILKLGYNIKN
-162 IKENLNVKRLEKT
+162 IKENLDVSRHENTDFIDISYLSEKT
-175 DYIDITFIS
+175 EI
-184 GKSEYSEFIVNGVIK
+184 SEFIVNSIIK
-199 EFLRYYDNSMRSRSI
+199 EFLRYYENTMRFRSDE
-214 GSITTID
+214 SFTAID

-231 DEKIRIKMN
+231 DEKVKIKMN
-240 FMRDSFSVKIDPNVV
+240 FMKDSFSIKIDPNVV

-271 EELAREQSINYQV
+271 DELAKEQSINYQL

-289 QLLSLPAPNVN
+289 QLLSIPASNAN

-319 DLYDK
+319 DLYDQYVK
-324 YMKEG
+324 SG
-329 GNDPLKKAQL
+329 SSDPLKKAQL
-339 DDLQKKMQIAAK
+339 DDLQKKMQLAAK
-351 APNTTNPG
+351 APNTTSATA
-359 TTTSQ
+359 TTNQ
-364 ANLRNTLIQ
+364 ANIRNSLTQ
-373 KKIELEASLKST
+373 KKIELEASLKSIS
-385 TSKIAFFRQ
+385 SKIAFFKQ
-394 KLASTAGTAYTK
+394 KLAGTAGAAYTK

-423 EWATGEYMSAKERST
+423 EWATNEYMSAKERST
-438 KASSVT
+438 KAASVT

-457 QVALKPEASNKIIII
+457 EAALNPEPSKKIVIIAI
-472 LLSGFMGAII
+472 SGMMGAII
-482 SSLFFIILA
+482 SILFFVVLG
-491 LLDQSIKNPEQFIRM
+491 LLDQSIKNPEQFTRM

-514 INFIDLKDKNLKDH
+514 INFIDLKGKNLKDH
-528 ITGFNQEQA
+528 ITGFNQVEA
-537 NRSNKFKEFFRKFR
+537 NRSNIFREFFRKFR

-582 SLSLSNKKVLIID
+582 SLSLSNRKVLIID

-610 PTLENII
+610 PTLENISV
-617 IKSGKLDKEDILKYV
+617 KAGKLEKEEILKYV

-653 EILPKDNILEYLPEL
+653 EILPKDNILEYLPDL
-668 LKTYD
+668 LKVYD

-695 EGIIGI
+695 DGIIGI

-712 KESIKFFKTVTEK
+712 KESIKFFKNVPEK

-734 SSEELEIKNK
+734 SSEELEIKK

>member
-1 MELVYLFNILL
+1 MELVYLYRILL
-12 RNKWTILKASLITLI
+12 RNKWTILKASLATLVV
-27 IGFLFT
+27 GFFFT
-33 FTIKEKYKSQS
+33 FTVKEKYKSQS

-71 FNNVI
+71 FNNII
-76 ENIKSPKVLNLLIY
+76 ENMKSPKVLNLLVY
-90 RIVLNELL
+90 RMALNELL
-98 STDPEMQNK
+98 SNHQI
-107 IQETFAEKGLEG
+107 IQSKTKEIFNEKELEG
-119 LTLDKS
+119 LT
-125 IDILNRSYEQMLLL
+125 IEMAIEIINRAYEQMMLLN
-139 DLKDPDQKSVNT
+139 LKDPDQKKANK
-151 LISKLGYNTNN
+151 LIVKLGYS
-162 IKENLNVKRLEKT
+162 IEDIIENLEVNRLYNS
-175 DYIDITFIS
+175 DYIDISYTS
-184 GKSEYSEFIVNGVIK
+184 DKSEESEFIVNGIVK
-199 EFLRYYDNSMRSRSI
+199 EFFRYYESTIRSRSSE
-214 GSITTID
+214 SITLID
-221 SIVKKRKEEL
+221 SIVKKKKEDL
-231 DEKIRIKMN
+231 DQKVQIKMN
-240 FMRDSFSVKIDPNVV
+240 YMRDSFSTKIDPNVV

-271 EELAREQSINYQV
+271 EEIAREQSINYQL

-289 QLLSLPAPNVN
+289 QLLSLPASDASSLNS
-300 APNPE
+300 E
-305 NSNRQFAEIRRQYN
+305 NNNRNFAEIRRQYN
-319 DLYDK
+319 NLYDQ

-329 GNDPLKKAQL
+329 ASDPLKKAQL
-339 DDLQKKMQIAAK
+339 DDLQKKMQLAAK
-351 APNTTNPG
+351 NSN
-359 TTTSQ
+359 TTTSTSANQ
-364 ANLRNTLIQ
+364 SNLRNTLSQ

-385 TSKIAFFRQ
+385 SSKIGFFKQ
-394 KLASTAGTAYTK
+394 KLASSSGGAFTR

-413 ARLEQLDKDI
+413 ARLEQIDKDI
-423 EWATGEYMSAKERST
+423 ELATNEYISAKEKST

-444 DTGISNFKQTLFG
+444 DTGISNFKQTIYG
-457 QVALKPEASNKIIII
+457 QIALKPEPSKKIIII
-472 LLSGFMGAII
+472 GVSGCMGAII
-482 SSLFFIILA
+482 STLFFIVIG

-514 INFIDLKDKNLKDH
+514 INTIDLKEKELKDH
-528 ITGFNQEQA
+528 ITGFNQDKT
-537 NRSNKFKEFFRKFR
+537 NRSNIFREFFRKFR

-574 TLIQALSL
+574 TLIQALAL
-582 SLSLSNKKVLIID
+582 SLSLSKKKVLIID

-610 PTLENII
+610 PTLENFV
-617 IKSGKLDKEDILKYV
+617 IKGGQIDRDDINKHI

-653 EILPKDNILEYLPEL
+653 EILPKNTVLEYLPEL
-668 LKTYD
+668 LKIYD
-673 FILLEGAPLS
+673 FIIMEGAPLS
-683 GFTDT
+683 GYTDT

-695 EGIIGI
+695 DGIIGI

-712 KESIKFFKTVTEK
+712 KESIKFFKTVPNK

-734 SSEELEIKNK
+734 SSEELEIKN

>member
-1 MELVYLFNILL
+1 MELVYLYRIVL
-12 RNKWTILKASLITLI
+12 RNKWTILKASLATLV

-71 FNNVI
+71 FENVI
-76 ENIKSPKVLNLLIY
+76 ENMTSPKVLNLLIY
-90 RIVLNELL
+90 QLALKDLQSTEPSIKSKVEDVLKDR
-98 STDPEMQNK
+98 S
-107 IQETFAEKGLEG
+107 LEG
-119 LTLDKS
+119 LTLEMAIS
-125 IDILNRSYEQMLLL
+125 ILDRSHNQMLLL
-139 DLKDPDQKSVNT
+139 DLKEPDQKMTND
-151 LISKLGYNTNN
+151 LILKLGYNIKN
-162 IKENLNVKRLEKT
+162 IKENLDVSRHENTDFIDISYLSEKT
-175 DYIDITFIS
+175 EI
-184 GKSEYSEFIVNGVIK
+184 SEFIVNSIIK
-199 EFLRYYDNSMRSRSI
+199 EFLRYYENTMRFRSDE
-214 GSITTID
+214 SFTAID

-231 DEKIRIKMN
+231 DEKVKIKMN
-240 FMRDSFSVKIDPNVV
+240 FMKDSFSIKIDPNVV

-271 EELAREQSINYQV
+271 DELAKEQSINYQL

-289 QLLSLPAPNVN
+289 QLLSIPASNAN

-319 DLYDK
+319 DLYDQYVK
-324 YMKEG
+324 SG
-329 GNDPLKKAQL
+329 SSDPLKKAQL
-339 DDLQKKMQIAAK
+339 DDLQKKMQLAAK
-351 APNTTNPG
+351 APNTTSATA
-359 TTTSQ
+359 TTNQ
-364 ANLRNTLIQ
+364 ANIRNSLTQ
-373 KKIELEASLKST
+373 KKIELEASLKSIS
-385 TSKIAFFRQ
+385 SKIAFFKQ
-394 KLASTAGTAYTK
+394 KLAGTAGAAYTK

-423 EWATGEYMSAKERST
+423 EWATNEYMSAKERST
-438 KASSVT
+438 KAASVT

-457 QVALKPEASNKIIII
+457 EAALNPEPSKKIVIIAI
-472 LLSGFMGAII
+472 SGMMGAII
-482 SSLFFIILA
+482 SILFFVVLG
-491 LLDQSIKNPEQFIRM
+491 LLDQSIKNPEQFTRM

-514 INFIDLKDKNLKDH
+514 INFIDLKGKNLKDH
-528 ITGFNQEQA
+528 ITGFNQVEA
-537 NRSNKFKEFFRKFR
+537 NRSNIFREFFRKFR

-582 SLSLSNKKVLIID
+582 SLSLSNRKVLIID

-610 PTLENII
+610 PTLENISV
-617 IKSGKLDKEDILKYV
+617 KAGKLEKEEILKYV

-653 EILPKDNILEYLPEL
+653 EILPKDNILEYLPDL
-668 LKTYD
+668 LKVYD

-695 EGIIGI
+695 DGIIGI

-712 KESIKFFKTVTEK
+712 KESIKFFKTVPEK

-734 SSEELEIKNK
+734 SSEELEIKK

>member
-1 MELVYLFNILL
+1 MELVYLYRLVL
-12 RNKWTILKASLITLI
+12 RNKWTILKVSLITLV

-58 SDNIFDQSQINVK
+58 SDNIFDQNQINVK
-71 FNNVI
+71 FNNAI
-76 ENIKSPKVLNLLIY
+76 ENMTSPKVLNLLAY
-90 RIVLNELL
+90 RLVLNELL
-98 STDPEMQNK
+98 SADPAVQSR
-107 IQETFAEKGLEG
+107 IQEKFADKSLSG
-119 LTLDKS
+119 LTVEKAVG
-125 IDILNRSYEQMLLL
+125 IFNQAYEEMLLL
-139 DLKDPDQKSVNT
+139 DSKDPEQKIAVD
-151 LISKLGYNTNN
+151 LIGKLGYNINN
-162 IKENLNVKRLEKT
+162 IKENLSVKRLEKT
-175 DYIDITFIS
+175 DYIDITFLS
-184 GKSEYSEFIVNGVIK
+184 GKPEYSEFIVNGIVN
-199 EFLRYYDNSMRSRSI
+199 EFLRYYENTMRSRSSE
-214 GSITTID
+214 SITAID
-221 SIVKKRKEEL
+221 SIVTKRKEEL
-231 DEKIRIKMN
+231 DLKVRMKMN
-240 FMRDSFSVKIDPNVV
+240 FMRDSFSIKIDPNVV

-289 QLLSLPAPNVN
+289 QLLSLPVPNAN

-319 DLYDK
+319 DLYDQ
-324 YMKEG
+324 YMKAG
-329 GNDPLKKAQL
+329 ASDPLKKAQL
-339 DDLQKKMQIAAK
+339 DDLQKKMQLAAK
-351 APNTTNPG
+351 APNTVTASS
-359 TTTSQ
+359 TTSQ
-364 ANLRNTLIQ
+364 TNLRNSLIQ

-385 TSKIAFFRQ
+385 TSKIAFFKQ
-394 KLASTAGTAYTK
+394 KLAGTAGAAFTK

-423 EWATGEYMSAKERST
+423 EWATNEYMSAKERST

-444 DTGISNFKQTLFG
+444 DTGISNFKQTLYG
-457 QVALKPEASNKIIII
+457 QSALNPEPSNKPIIIAV
-472 LLSGFMGAII
+472 SGLMGAII
-482 SSLFFIILA
+482 SMLFFIVLG
-491 LLDQSIKNPEQFIRM
+491 LLDQSIKNPEQFTRM

-514 INFIDLKDKNLKDH
+514 INFIDLKGKNLKDH
-528 ITGFNQEQA
+528 ITGFNQDQA
-537 NRSNKFKEFFRKFR
+537 NRSNIFREFFRKFR

-582 SLSLSNKKVLIID
+582 SLSLSNRKVLIID

-610 PTLENII
+610 PTLENIS
-617 IKSGKLDKEDILKYV
+617 IKSGKLEQDEILKFI

-653 EILPKDNILEYLPEL
+653 EILPKDNILEYLPDL
-668 LKTYD
+668 LKVYD

-695 EGIIGI
+695 DGIIGI
-701 FSASMIIKHSD
+701 FSASLIIKHSD
-712 KESIKFFKTVTEK
+712 KESIKFFKTVPDK

-734 SSEELEIKNK
+734 SSEELEIKK

>member
-1 MELVYLFNILL
+1 MELVYLYRIVL
-12 RNKWTILKASLITLI
+12 RNKWTILKASLATLV

-71 FNNVI
+71 FENVI
-76 ENIKSPKVLNLLIY
+76 ENMTSPKVLNLLIY
-90 RIVLNELL
+90 QLALKDLQSTEPSIKSKVEDVLKDR
-98 STDPEMQNK
+98 S
-107 IQETFAEKGLEG
+107 LEG
-119 LTLDKS
+119 LTLEMAIS
-125 IDILNRSYEQMLLL
+125 ILDRSHNQMLLL
-139 DLKDPDQKSVNT
+139 DLKEPNQKMTND
-151 LISKLGYNTNN
+151 LILKLGYNIKN
-162 IKENLNVKRLEKT
+162 IKENLDVSRHENTDFIDISYLSEKT
-175 DYIDITFIS
+175 EI
-184 GKSEYSEFIVNGVIK
+184 SEFIVNSIIK
-199 EFLRYYDNSMRSRSI
+199 EFLRYYENTMRFRSDE
-214 GSITTID
+214 SFTAID

-231 DEKIRIKMN
+231 DEKVKIKMN
-240 FMRDSFSVKIDPNVV
+240 FMKDSFSIKIDPNVV

-271 EELAREQSINYQV
+271 DELAKEQSINYQL

-289 QLLSLPAPNVN
+289 QLLSIPASNAN

-319 DLYDK
+319 DLYDQYVK
-324 YMKEG
+324 SG
-329 GNDPLKKAQL
+329 SSDPLKKAQL
-339 DDLQKKMQIAAK
+339 DDLQKKMQLAAK
-351 APNTTNPG
+351 APNTTSATA
-359 TTTSQ
+359 TTNQ
-364 ANLRNTLIQ
+364 ANIRNSLTQ
-373 KKIELEASLKST
+373 KKIELEASLKSIS
-385 TSKIAFFRQ
+385 SKIAFFKQ
-394 KLASTAGTAYTK
+394 KLAGTAGAAYTK

-423 EWATGEYMSAKERST
+423 EWATNEYMSAKERST
-438 KASSVT
+438 KAASVT

-457 QVALKPEASNKIIII
+457 EAALNPEPSKKIVIIAI
-472 LLSGFMGAII
+472 SGMMGAII
-482 SSLFFIILA
+482 SILFFVVLG
-491 LLDQSIKNPEQFIRM
+491 LLDQSIKNPEQFTRM

-514 INFIDLKDKNLKDH
+514 INFIDLKGKNLKDH
-528 ITGFNQEQA
+528 ITGFNQVEA
-537 NRSNKFKEFFRKFR
+537 NRSNIFREFFRKFR

-582 SLSLSNKKVLIID
+582 SLSLSNRKVLIID

-610 PTLENII
+610 PTLENIS
-617 IKSGKLDKEDILKYV
+617 IKNGKLNQDDILKYI

-653 EILPKDNILEYLPEL
+653 EILPKDNILEYLPDL
-668 LKTYD
+668 LKVYD

-695 EGIIGI
+695 DGIIGI

-712 KESIKFFKTVTEK
+712 KESIKFFKTVPEK

-734 SSEELEIKNK
+734 SNEELEIKK

>member
-1 MELVYLFNILL
+1 MELVYLYRIVL
-12 RNKWTILKASLITLI
+12 RNKWTILKASLVTLI

-58 SDNIFDQSQINVK
+58 SDNIFDQNQINVK
-71 FNNVI
+71 FNNAI
-76 ENIKSPKVLNLLIY
+76 ENMTSPKVLNLLVY
-90 RIVLNELL
+90 RLVLNDLM
-98 STDPEMQNK
+98 STDPSMQAK
-107 IQETFAEKGLEG
+107 IQEKFAEKELTG
-119 LTLDKS
+119 LTIEKS
-125 IDILNRSYEQMLLL
+125 IEVLNRAYEQMYLL
-139 DLKDPDQKSVNT
+139 DLKDADQKLVNE
-151 LISKLGYNTNN
+151 LVGKLGYNING
-162 IKENLNVKRLEKT
+162 IKENLTVKRLEKT
-175 DYIDITFIS
+175 DYIDITYLS
-184 GKSEYSEFIVNGVIK
+184 GKPEFSEFIVNGVVK
-199 EFLRYYDNSMRSRSI
+199 EFLRYYENTMRSRSTE
-214 GSITTID
+214 SFSAID

-231 DEKIRIKMN
+231 DEKVRMKMN
-240 FMRDSFSVKIDPNVV
+240 FMRDSFSIKIDPNVV
-255 GASKMTQA
+255 GASKMNQA

-271 EELAREQSINYQV
+271 EEYAREQSINYQLK
-284 TEIEA
+284 EIEA
-289 QLLSLPAPNVN
+289 QLLSIPATNVN

-305 NSNRQFAEIRRQYN
+305 NTNRQFAEIRRQYN
-319 DLYDK
+319 DLYDQ

-329 GNDPLKKAQL
+329 ANDPLKKAQL
-339 DDLQKKMQIAAK
+339 DDLQKKMQLAAK
-351 APNTTNPG
+351 APNTTTP
-359 TTTSQ
+359 TTSTSQ
-364 ANLRNTLIQ
+364 ANLRNSLVQ
-373 KKIELEASLKST
+373 KKIELEATLKST
-385 TSKIAFFRQ
+385 SSKITFFRQ
-394 KLASTAGTAYTK
+394 KLASTSGGAYTR
-406 TTGNSSA
+406 TTGNSSV
-413 ARLEQLDKDI
+413 ARVEQLDKDI
-423 EWATGEYMSAKERST
+423 EWATGEYMSAKERAT

-457 QVALKPEASNKIIII
+457 QAALNPEPSNKVIIVGV
-472 LLSGFMGAII
+472 SGLMGAII
-482 SSLFFIILA
+482 STIFFIVLG
-491 LLDQSIKNPEQFIRM
+491 LLDQSIKNPEQFSRM

-514 INFIDLKDKNLKDH
+514 INFIDLKDKDLKEH
-528 ITGFNQEQA
+528 ITGFNQDQA
-537 NRSNKFKEFFRKFR
+537 NRSNIFREFFRKFR

-574 TLIQALSL
+574 TLIQALAL
-582 SLSLSNKKVLIID
+582 SLSLSNRKVLIID

-610 PTLENII
+610 PSLENIVV
-617 IKSGKLDKEDILKYV
+617 KSGKLDQDDIMKHI

-653 EILPKDNILEYLPEL
+653 EILPKDNVLEYLPEL
-668 LKTYD
+668 LKIYD
-673 FILLEGAPLS
+673 FILMEGAPLS

-701 FSASMIIKHSD
+701 FSASMIVKHSD
-712 KESIKFFKTVTEK
+712 KESIKFFKTVPDK

-734 SSEELEIKNK
+734 SSEELEIKK